1 MYDDPAGKGLMITA
15 SAPVYTKEG
24 FFGVLGMDVT
34 LNKISKNIELYQPLE
49 QSYFFLVNKDG
60 YSIALPEQ
68 AWKDIL
74 GRNREPGEVRANL
87 NNLTNEFA
95 AILGRMKEGNAGFG
109 GVIIGDKHY
118 YIAYAPLKETGF
130 SLGMV
135 TEENFCLKPLKTW
148 RQK

>member
-1 MYDDPAGKGLMITA
+1 MERHSRQEP
-15 SAPVYTKEG
+15 
-24 FFGVLGMDVT
+24 
-34 LNKISKNIELYQPLE
+34 
-49 QSYFFLVNKDG
+49 
-60 YSIALPEQ
+60 
-68 AWKDIL
+68 
-74 GRNREPGEVRANL
+74 EPGEVRANL